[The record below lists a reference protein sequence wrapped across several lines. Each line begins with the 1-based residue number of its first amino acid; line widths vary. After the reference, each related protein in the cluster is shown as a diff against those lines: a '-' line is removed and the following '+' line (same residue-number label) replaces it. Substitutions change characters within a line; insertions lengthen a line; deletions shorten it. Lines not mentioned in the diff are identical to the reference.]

1 MEAAAEFAG
10 VAVVAFVSILLALS
24 LGWLSLWALMRL
36 MPPRE
41 PALASGRT
49 VPIDAR
55 RFRLRAAAH

>member
-10 VAVVAFVSILLALS
+10 LAVVALISILLALS

-41 PALASGRT
+41 PALANGRAI
-49 VPIDAR
+49 PIHAR
-55 RFRLRAAAH
+55 RFRLRAATH